1 MSQKSGFSK
10 VLKHAAAE
18 VGFWFWKRAVF
29 LALLIAAGVAA
40 LFAGVLWL
48 VFRPP
53 GAPFPP
59 PSRRK

>member
-1 MSQKSGFSK
+1 MSQKSGFAR
-10 VLKHAAAE
+10 VFKHAAAE
-18 VGFWFWKRAVF
+18 VGSWIVKRLVF
-29 LALLIAAGVAA
+29 LVFLLAARVAA